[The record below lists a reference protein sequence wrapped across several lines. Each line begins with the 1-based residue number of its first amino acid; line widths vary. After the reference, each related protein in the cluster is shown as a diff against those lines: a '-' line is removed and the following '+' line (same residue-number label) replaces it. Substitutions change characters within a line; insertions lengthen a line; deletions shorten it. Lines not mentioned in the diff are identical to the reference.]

1 MMGSGGGGQQLQQ
14 LQKQLEAIDAE
25 VEELENEVDALET
38 EHAEIDEAI
47 DALDTLDSGS
57 TVQVPI
63 GGDAYLRA
71 EIQDIDEVI
80 VSLGGGYAAEQE
92 QDDAVDALRT
102 KQDTIEATIEETEA
116 EIEELEDETED
127 LEKQAQAIQ
136 QRMQQQQQQQMSKM
150 EEMQGGDE

>member
-1 MMGSGGGGQQLQQ
+1 MGSGGGGQQLQQ

-25 VEELENEVDALET
+25 VEALEAEVDELET
-38 EHAEIDEAI
+38 EHAEIDEAV

-80 VSLGGGYAAEQE
+80 VSLGGGYAAEQ
-92 QDDAVDALRT
+92 D
-102 KQDTIEATIEETEA
+102 QDTAIDSLRLKQEA
-116 EIEELEDETED
+116 LDEQIDD
-127 LEKQAQAIQ
+127 LEGEIDDLEEEASTLEEQAQAIQ
-136 QRMQQQQQQQMSKM
+136 QRMQQQQMQQMQA
-150 EEMQGGDE
+150 MQQGDDDE